1 MALVM
6 IQCRVEIRTYHLSRD
21 TQSRGLHKVAGYT
34 TNWYKK
40 LMSLLYFRRPSSSSV
55 HLMKVKQNNNKN
67 EVDQEVVENASKF
80 VQVEI
85 NTGCFPS
92 KSL

>member
-1 MALVM
+1 
-6 IQCRVEIRTYHLSRD
+6 
-21 TQSRGLHKVAGYT
+21 
-34 TNWYKK
+34 
-40 LMSLLYFRRPSSSSV
+40 MSLLYFRRPSSSSV